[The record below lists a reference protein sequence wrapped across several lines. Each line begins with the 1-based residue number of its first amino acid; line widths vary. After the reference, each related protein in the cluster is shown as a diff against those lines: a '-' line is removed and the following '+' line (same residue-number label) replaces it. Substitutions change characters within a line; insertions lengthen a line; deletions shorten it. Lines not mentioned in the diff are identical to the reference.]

1 MIGLGNPFFY
11 LKNFGGKTNFG
22 PNNLLVMIIAR
33 YFDSKWLWRIVGD
46 KINNHPTQYAVR
58 ETLD

>member
-1 MIGLGNPFFY
+1 MIDLGNPFFY

-33 YFDSKWLWRIVGD
+33 YFDSKWLWRIVG
-46 KINNHPTQYAVR
+46 AR
-58 ETLD
+58 